1 MNVIIPKIPGY
12 QVNEYKIIL
21 VPHEELSNKILATR
35 KVFNEKFAIE
45 QPIKSLPEVALVTFK
60 QLTMNEERIKA
71 RLRIIGMGMPAI
83 KIEIKDFGSFP
94 THTIFLNVTSKLPVT
109 NLVTKIRTDAQ
120 KLMKFDSENKP
131 HFMTDSFITIA
142 RKLKP
147 WQYEKAWLE
156 YQHKSFTGRFI
167 SSSLLLLK
175 RKEGEFKYRILESF
189 ELCNMPV
196 DTKQG
201 ELF

>member
-1 MNVIIPKIPGY
+1 MNTTIPQIPGY
-12 QVNEYKIIL
+12 QINQYKIIL
-21 VPHEELSNKILATR
+21 LPHEELSTKIQGKRNLFT
-35 KVFNEKFAIE
+35 EKFGIE
-45 QPIKSLPEVALVTFK
+45 QAINSAPEVALVTFK
-60 QLTMNEERIKA
+60 QLTMNEERIKG
-71 RLRIIGMGMPAI
+71 RLRIIGMAMPAI
-83 KIEIKDFGSFP
+83 KIEVKDFGSFP
-94 THTIFLNVTSKLPVT
+94 THTIFLNITSKLPIT

-120 KLMKFDSENKP
+120 KLMKFDTDNKP

-167 SSSLLLLK
+167 AGSMLLLK
-175 RKEGEFKYRILESF
+175 RKEGDFKYRVLENF
-189 ELCNMPV
+189 EFCNMPV

-201 ELF
+201 MLF

>member
-1 MNVIIPKIPGY
+1 MIKEEAFYIGY
-12 QVNEYKIIL
+12 ITKTKGL
-21 VPHEELSNKILATR
+21 KG
-35 KVFNEKFAIE
+35 
-45 QPIKSLPEVALVTFK
+45 EVALVTFK